1 MKNIISLAVASALAL
16 SMLAGCSAQAEKPD
30 QSVNVDQSPALGL
43 DQSAETGAD
52 MTAAESPEAGGRMM
66 INFEGKVSEV
76 KDGAVTLDGGRTVL
90 IGDETVVVDQD
101 GAAAE
106 IHVGD
111 LIQGYAADPDA
122 SELEAA
128 RILVTAL

>member
-16 SMLAGCSAQAEKPD
+16 SMLAGCSAQTEKPD
-30 QSVNVDQSPALGL
+30 QSVKA
-43 DQSAETGAD
+43 DQSAEISVD
-52 MTAAESPEAGGRMM
+52 MTPAESPEAGGRMM